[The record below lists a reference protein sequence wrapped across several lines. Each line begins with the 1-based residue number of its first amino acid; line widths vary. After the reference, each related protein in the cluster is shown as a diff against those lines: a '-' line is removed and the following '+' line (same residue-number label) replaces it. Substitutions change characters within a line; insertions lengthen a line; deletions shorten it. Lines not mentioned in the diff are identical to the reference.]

1 MSELVLEF
9 TGSGKYINQG
19 LADQADGLL
28 QVLTVRTQKG
38 VGPFLETYGLGHRRH
53 VPFPGRIDLIAA
65 GDKHSVIRVH

>member
-38 VGPFLETYGLGHRRH
+38 VGPFLEPYGRGHRRL
-53 VPFPGRIDLIAA
+53 VPLPGSIDFIAA
-65 GDKHSVIRVH
+65 GDEISVIRFH